1 MVHRAVVVLAL
12 ALLLVAC
19 GAEEV
24 EQDFSQDIQEETPQ
38 EAVDLTLQVAADE
51 CELLPGDECREFK
64 LTCSESLEL
73 AEADEAKNIES
84 KWCLAIGFE
93 KRSPTIGPEWQD
105 SEIYF
110 SVESVEGEWQEK
122 GTCVCRIGE
131 GTESSEE

>member
-1 MVHRAVVVLAL
+1 MVYRAVVVLAL

-38 EAVDLTLQVAADE
+38 EAV
-51 CELLPGDECREFK
+51 DECREFK

-110 SVESVEGEWQEK
+110 SVERVEGEWQEK

-131 GTESSEE
+131 GAESSEE